1 MVGLQHWKF
10 YENDWRLLNWAE
22 IEGLVFNLQCNI
34 YKLRKN
40 ENLKEMR
47 VIQRKLTDSWEARL
61 LAVRKV
67 TQNNRGKRTCG
78 VDGIKITTGEERMR
92 LARKL
97 IFDGSADR
105 IRRVYILKNN
115 GKFRPLGI
123 PTIKDRAKQ
132 ALMLLALEPEW
143 EAVFE
148 PNSYG
153 FRPGYST
160 ADCKWAITR

>member
-67 TQNNRGKRTCG
+67 THDNIHQ
-78 VDGIKITTGEERMR
+78 
-92 LARKL
+92 
-97 IFDGSADR
+97 
-105 IRRVYILKNN
+105 
-115 GKFRPLGI
+115 
-123 PTIKDRAKQ
+123 
-132 ALMLLALEPEW
+132 
-143 EAVFE
+143 
-148 PNSYG
+148 
-153 FRPGYST
+153 
-160 ADCKWAITR
+160 

>member
-1 MVGLQHWKF
+1 M
-10 YENDWRLLNWAE
+10 
-22 IEGLVFNLQCNI
+22 QCNI

-67 TQNNRGKRTCG
+67 TQDNRGKRTCG

-92 LARKL
+92 LVRKL

-105 IRRVYILKNN
+105 IRRIYIYIEK
-115 GKFRPLGI
+115 
-123 PTIKDRAKQ
+123 
-132 ALMLLALEPEW
+132 
-143 EAVFE
+143 
-148 PNSYG
+148 
-153 FRPGYST
+153 
-160 ADCKWAITR
+160 

>member
-1 MVGLQHWKF
+1 
-10 YENDWRLLNWAE
+10 
-22 IEGLVFNLQCNI
+22 LQCNI

-67 TQNNRGKRTCG
+67 TQDNRGKRTCG

-92 LARKL
+92 LVRKL

-105 IRRVYILKNN
+105 IRRIYILKNN

-132 ALMLLALEPEW
+132 GLMLLALEPEW

-160 ADCKWAITR
+160 SDCK

>member
-1 MVGLQHWKF
+1 M
-10 YENDWRLLNWAE
+10 
-22 IEGLVFNLQCNI
+22 QCNI

-67 TQNNRGKRTCG
+67 TQDNRGKRTCG

-92 LARKL
+92 LVRKL

-105 IRRVYILKNN
+105 IKRMYI
-115 GKFRPLGI
+115 
-123 PTIKDRAKQ
+123 
-132 ALMLLALEPEW
+132 
-143 EAVFE
+143 
-148 PNSYG
+148 Y
-153 FRPGYST
+153 
-160 ADCKWAITR
+160 